1 MVRKAQNWFVIFSVV
16 GFFFSCAENNSQK
29 KESTEQPD
37 LNAWFIDA
45 KTIQGTT
52 QGTTFV
58 IKTSEEKLN
67 CTPKEISDLLLQF
80 DMELSGYE
88 PNSILSQFNN
98 ADSIFELPENNF
110 FTQCYLL
117 SQQIFKATNG
127 AFDPSVFPLVKAW
140 GFFKDMHNPP
150 NEKEIDSLLQF
161 VGFEAGK
168 HHVFDTNQFIKLQ
181 PYFQLDFNAMAQGQS
196 VDEIAQFLNDKG
208 HENYFIEV
216 GGEIFTKGLNGDQ
229 QAWIIGIDEPSEEN
243 DGNTTRTLEN
253 YISISGKGVATSGN
267 YRKFYESNGRKY
279 SHTLNPKTGKPVNH
293 NLLSAT
299 VIADNAALADGFATA
314 FMTMGVDSTLAFV
327 TNNPQYNLEVYL
339 LFENSSNRIE
349 RAFSAGIQE
358 YLLK

>member
-1 MVRKAQNWFVIFSVV
+1 MVRKAQNWFVIFSVI
-16 GFFFSCAENNSQK
+16 GLFFSCAEKTQ
-29 KESTEQPD
+29 EQASEQSG

-52 QGTTFV
+52 QGTTCV

-67 CTPKEISDLLLQF
+67 CTPKEISDLLYEF

-88 PNSILSQFNN
+88 PNSILSQFNDV
-98 ADSIFELPENNF
+98 DSVFDLPDNRF
-110 FTQCYLL
+110 FIPCYLL
-117 SQQIFKATNG
+117 SQEIFKATNG
-127 AFDPSVFPLVKAW
+127 AFDPSVFPLVEAW

-150 NEKEIDSLLQF
+150 TKKEIDSLLQF

-168 HHVFDTNQFIKLQ
+168 HHVFDTNRLIKFH
-181 PYFQLDFNAMAQGQS
+181 PHFQLDFNAIAQGQS
-196 VDEIAQFLNDKG
+196 VDEIAKFLNDKG

-216 GGEIFTKGLNGDQ
+216 GGEIVTKGMNDDQ
-229 QAWIIGIDEPSEEN
+229 QPWIVGIDEPSDGN
-243 DGNTTRTLEN
+243 DGRTNRSLEN

-279 SHTLNPKTGKPVNH
+279 SHTLNPKTGEPVNH

-299 VIADNAALADGFATA
+299 VIAENAAIADGFATA

-327 TNNPQYNLEVYL
+327 ANNPQHDLEVYL

-349 RAFSAGIQE
+349 RAFSPGIQE